1 MAIPYQ
7 TIVKQMINRLEDIKY
22 QVEDRDKL
30 LQQIY
35 YIHGLCELIIEEEKK
50 SLSVKK
56 QKEQVENK
64 QPLNKLNDHDT
75 TSLLDF

>member
-35 YIHGLCELIIEEEKK
+35 YIHGLCELIIEEEKNLYQLK
-50 SLSVKK
+50 
-56 QKEQVENK
+56 NK
-64 QPLNKLNDHDT
+64 RNKWKINNH
-75 TSLLDF
+75 